1 MRKLAG
7 KRVAGHHRVRLSLSL
22 VLPWMHEAVS
32 LTHLA
37 RLIDAILLEM
47 EQEHSHQRRRLGSIL
62 CFVPGA
68 QA

>member
-1 MRKLAG
+1 
-7 KRVAGHHRVRLSLSL
+7 
-22 VLPWMHEAVS
+22 MHEAVS